1 MKYFILLSILL
12 TGCSELQLQQ
22 AASFMQELDKALV
35 AQKQGADSSP
45 SSTTSAYNSASS
57 SSNSSNTAASRPTT
71 TPITTTPYSTTNA
84 YSTQSNSTTTS
95 NSASNSSYGAGTS
108 NNSSSSSSNGSRQVQ
123 TVPTAMGCVKATR
136 PAGKQWAELYNSCSF
151 PITVSWCYAG
161 TSDCRNGTWG
171 TTSTG
176 NIQAGSSRSAST
188 FISQAG
194 RYTVF
199 YIACQGANT
208 SAIETSATNYYCK
221 P

>member
-1 MKYFILLSILL
+1 MKYLILLNILL

-35 AQKQGADSSP
+35 AQKQGTDSSP
-45 SSTTSAYNSASS
+45 SSTTSAYNSTASS
-57 SSNSSNTAASRPTT
+57 NNSSSAS
-71 TPITTTPYSTTNA
+71 TTTPYTASSTYNA
-84 YSTQSNSTTTS
+84 QSNNT
-95 NSASNSSYGAGTS
+95 NSASNSMPNASYGSGAS
-108 NNSSSSSSNGSRQVQ
+108 NSSSSSSNNGSRQVQ

-136 PAGKQWAELYNSCSF
+136 PAGKQWAELYNTCSF
-151 PITVSWCYAG
+151 PIEVSWCYAG
-161 TSDCRNGTWG
+161 TSDCKNGTWG
-171 TTSTG
+171 TTSSGTIRPG
-176 NIQAGSSRSAST
+176 GSRSATT

>member
-1 MKYFILLSILL
+1 MKYLIPLSILL

-57 SSNSSNTAASRPTT
+57 SSNSSSAATT
-71 TPITTTPYSTTNA
+71 RSTTTPYTASSA
-84 YSTQSNSTTTS
+84 YGAQSNNT
-95 NSASNSSYGAGTS
+95 NSASNPTSNSSYGAGSS
-108 NNSSSSSSNGSRQVQ
+108 NSSSSSNGSRPVQ
-123 TVPTAMGCVKATR
+123 TVPTALGCVKATR
-136 PAGKQWAELYNSCSF
+136 PTGKQWAELYNTCSF
-151 PITVSWCYAG
+151 PIEVSWCYAG
-161 TSDCRNGTWG
+161 TSDCKNGTWG
-171 TTSTG
+171 TTSSGTIRPG
-176 NIQAGSSRSAST
+176 GSRSATT

>member
-1 MKYFILLSILL
+1 MKYLILLSIFL

-57 SSNSSNTAASRPTT
+57 SSNSSSAT
-71 TPITTTPYSTTNA
+71 
-84 YSTQSNSTTTS
+84 SNSTP
-95 NSASNSSYGAGTS
+95 NSSYGAGTS
-108 NNSSSSSSNGSRQVQ
+108 NSSSSSSNNGSRPVQ

-136 PAGKQWAELYNSCSF
+136 PTGKQWAELYNTCSF
-151 PITVSWCYAG
+151 PIEVSWCYAG
-161 TSDCRNGTWG
+161 TSDCKNGTWG
-171 TTSTG
+171 TTSSGTIRPG
-176 NIQAGSSRSAST
+176 GSRSATT

>member
-1 MKYFILLSILL
+1 MKYLLLLSIFL

-22 AASFMQELDKALV
+22 AASFMQELDKTMT
-35 AQKQGADSSP
+35 AQKSGA
-45 SSTTSAYNSASS
+45 SSTASS
-57 SSNSSNTAASRPTT
+57 SSNAYSTPSSASNTSTNTGAATTRPV
-71 TPITTTPYSTTNA
+71 TTPYSA
-84 YSTQSNSTTTS
+84 PTTS
-95 NSASNSSYGAGTS
+95 YGAQPSGGGSASSSTSSSSYGASSS
-108 NNSSSSSSNGSRQVQ
+108 NNSNASSTRPVQ

-136 PAGKQWAELYNSCSF
+136 PAGKQWAELYNTCSF
-151 PITVSWCYAG
+151 PIEVSWCYAG
-161 TSDCRNGTWG
+161 TSDCKNGTWG

-176 NIQAGSSRSAST
+176 TIRPGGSRSAST